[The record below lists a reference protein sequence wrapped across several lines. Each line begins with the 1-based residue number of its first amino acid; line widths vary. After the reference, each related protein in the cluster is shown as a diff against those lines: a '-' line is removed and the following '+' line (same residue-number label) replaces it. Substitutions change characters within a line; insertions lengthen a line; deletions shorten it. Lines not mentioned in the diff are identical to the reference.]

1 MTINLTTPVGRIVQG
16 DLAKAQPVL
25 DKVTKQQKHTRD
37 GRPMIQHFISL
48 AIPKTPGHTHWAQTD
63 WGKQIWDEGNRAHP
77 TFASHP
83 AFSWKIE
90 DGDSVIPNKKGKK
103 NCDREGFPGNWIVK
117 LRQGFLPKTYTTVG
131 WVADGN
137 PPPAIPADGIR
148 CGYYA
153 QVNITVEGNDGDS
166 PGVYLN
172 PSMVAL
178 SGYGENIIAG
188 PDASEAGFGAA
199 PLPPGASATPI
210 GGFVPPP
217 AAGGAPG
224 TVPTG
229 MAPAVPFAAAT
240 TAANPYPPVSTAP
253 TGFAAGVVPT
263 SPSNVPPSF
272 AGPTPTPS
280 PVPAA
285 TPMTSPSNAPPPIN
299 PAFLAP
305 PPPPAVPAAPPA
317 KQLTAKAA
325 GASYADL
332 IKAGWNDALLVV
344 HGMMLP

>member
-25 DKVTKQQKHTRD
+25 DNLGKQKLTRD
-37 GRPMIQHFISL
+37 GHPAIQHFISL

-77 TFASHP
+77 NFAPHP
-83 AFSWKIE
+83 TFSWKIE
-90 DGDSVIPNKKGKK
+90 DGDSQIPNKKGKK
-103 NCDREGFPGNWIVK
+103 NCEREGMPGNWILK
-117 LRQGFLPKTYTTVG
+117 FRSGFLPKTYN
-131 WVADGN
+131 ADGSL
-137 PPPAIPADGIR
+137 AIPADQIK
-148 CGYYA
+148 CGYYV
-153 QVNITVEGNDGDS
+153 QVNCSVAGNTGES

-172 PSMVAL
+172 PNMVAL
-178 SGYGENIIAG
+178 SGYGEEIIAG

-210 GGFVPPP
+210 GGFVPP
-217 AAGGAPG
+217 AVLGTGVAP
-224 TVPTG
+224 V
-229 MAPAVPFAAAT
+229 
-240 TAANPYPPVSTAP
+240 
-253 TGFAAGVVPT
+253 
-263 SPSNVPPSF
+263 VPPSF
-272 AGPTPTPS
+272 AAPTPIPS

-285 TPMTSPSNAPPPIN
+285 ATPTTSPSSPPPIN

-317 KQLTAKAA
+317 RNLTAKAA

-332 IKAGWNDALLVV
+332 IKAGWTDALLVQ
-344 HGMMLP
+344 HGLLLP